1 MSTARGRN
9 AIAMKIDPIAVEV
22 IGNHFRCMT
31 DEMGVTLVK
40 SAYST
45 NIKERRDCSAGLL
58 DARGGTIAL
67 TAYTTSHIG
76 SMLGLQDQ
84 IFQHCPLSTIE
95 PGDIYMAN
103 DPFSGGPTHLPDI
116 TLTAPYFHKG
126 KLVFF
131 LASVGHHT
139 EVGGGLGSATDI
151 WSEGL
156 RIPIIKLFSR
166 GELREDI
173 FNLILLNVRNP
184 TERRGDLEAQI
195 AALKLGQR
203 RLDEL
208 FSRYSER
215 EVLGCSR
222 ILFDQAERR
231 IRASIAALPDGR
243 YEFEDF
249 MDDDGVDAEHIPIR
263 CAITIAG
270 EDIELDFTG
279 SAPQVKGSI
288 NMTSYSLK
296 SAVYYTLKSALAPD
310 VPPNAG
316 LYRAIK
322 VIAPQASI
330 VNCSPP
336 AAVLNRSDTFAR
348 VVEVI
353 LGALAPAA
361 PNRVIAACR
370 GANTGIEFRGWR
382 EGNRFWSY
390 LETIGGGFGA
400 RHGLDGVGGVQT
412 GSTNTSNLPSEVMEL
427 EYPVFLER
435 YELLTDSGGPGRWRG
450 GQGVIRSFRI
460 RSDGTTFRTK
470 GDRCKSRPWGLFGG
484 LEGAAGS
491 FALNPGTAEE
501 RALPSKSFNVAAKK
515 HDVIAVW
522 VPGSGGYGDPRA
534 RERERVVRDVLFG
547 YVSRESAKT
556 DYGVDIDE
564 AELERLARMI

>member
-1 MSTARGRN
+1 MT
-9 AIAMKIDPIAVEV
+9 KTIDPIAVEV

-31 DEMGVTLVK
+31 DEMGITLVK

-58 DARGGTIAL
+58 DARGGTVAL

-76 SMLGLQDQ
+76 SMLGLQAQLFKRYAIED
-84 IFQHCPLSTIE
+84 IE
-95 PGDIYMAN
+95 PGDVFMAN

-131 LASVGHHT
+131 LATVGHHT
-139 EVGGGLGSATDI
+139 EIGGGLGAATDI

-156 RIPIIKLFSR
+156 RIPLIKMFSR

-173 FNLILLNVRNP
+173 FNMILLNVRNP
-184 TERRGDLEAQI
+184 AERRGDLEAQI
-195 AALKLGQR
+195 AGLRIGQR

-208 FSRYSER
+208 FSRYSSE
-215 EVLGCSR
+215 EVLGSSEM
-222 ILFDQAERR
+222 LFDQAERR
-231 IRASIAALPDGR
+231 LRSSIAALPDGR
-243 YEFEDF
+243 YEFEDY
-249 MDDDGVDAEHIPIR
+249 MDDDGFDAERIPIR

-270 EDIELDFTG
+270 EDITLDFTG

-288 NMTSYSLK
+288 NMTFHGLE

-322 VIAPQASI
+322 VIAPEKSI

-361 PNRVIAACR
+361 PQKVIAACR
-370 GANTGIEFRGWR
+370 GANTGVEFRGWKAD
-382 EGNRFWSY
+382 NSFWSY

-400 RHGLDGVGGVQT
+400 RYGLDGVGGVQT

-427 EYPVFLER
+427 EYPMFLEK
-435 YELLTDSGGPGRWRG
+435 YELLADSGGPGIWRG
-450 GQGVIRSFRI
+450 GQGVLRSFRM
-460 RSDGTTFRTK
+460 RKDGIIFRTK
-470 GDRCKSRPWGLFGG
+470 GDRCKSQPWGLFGG
-484 LEGAAGS
+484 LNGASGK
-491 FALNPGTAEE
+491 FVLNPGTREE
-501 RALPSKSFNVAAKK
+501 RALASKAFNIAAKTN
-515 HDVIAVW
+515 DLVAVW
-522 VPGSGGYGDPRA
+522 VPGSGGYGDPRK
-534 RERERVVRDVLFG
+534 RDRSMVLRDVLFG
-547 YVSRESAKT
+547 YVSRESAKN
-556 DYGVDIDE
+556 DYGVDVDE
-564 AELERLARMI
+564 DELERLAKIL